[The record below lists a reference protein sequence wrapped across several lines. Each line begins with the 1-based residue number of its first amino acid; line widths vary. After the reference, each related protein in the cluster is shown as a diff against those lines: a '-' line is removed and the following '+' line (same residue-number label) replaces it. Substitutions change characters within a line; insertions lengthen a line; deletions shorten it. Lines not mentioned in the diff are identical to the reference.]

1 MPRNS
6 FRHIAAAVLL
16 TLAVVAPALAE
27 PLAAGRTRIPEPHRT
42 TTTTTAGTNLWNFF
56 VHLIGASGG
65 TFDPNG
71 GRR

>member
-1 MPRNS
+1 MPRHT
-6 FRHIAAAVLL
+6 FRRIAAAALL
-16 TLAVVAPALAE
+16 TLAFAVPAVAGPTG
-27 PLAAGRTRIPEPHRT
+27 PLGAGRTRTPAPQHHAT
-42 TTTTTAGTNLWNFF
+42 SLWSLF

>member
-6 FRHIAAAVLL
+6 FRHIAAVLL
-16 TLAVVAPALAE
+16 LAAAVAAPALAE
-27 PLAAGRTRIPEPHRT
+27 PLAAGRTRIPARHHT
-42 TTTTTAGTNLWNFF
+42 TGTTPGTSLWTFF

-71 GRR
+71 GR

>member
-6 FRHIAAAVLL
+6 FRHIAVAALL
-16 TLAVVAPALAE
+16 ALAVAASA
-27 PLAAGRTRIPEPHRT
+27 AAGPLGPLG
-42 TTTTTAGTNLWNFF
+42 AGRVHQPARHQATQPAGLWSFF

>member
-6 FRHIAAAVLL
+6 FRCIAAAALL
-16 TLAVVAPALAE
+16 ALAAVAPTAAE
-27 PLAAGRTRIPEPHRT
+27 PLAAGRGRTPALHHT
-42 TTTTTAGTNLWNFF
+42 TTTTSLWTFF

>member
-6 FRHIAAAVLL
+6 FRRIAAAALL
-16 TLAVVAPALAE
+16 ALAVAVPAVAGPQGAG
-27 PLAAGRTRIPEPHRT
+27 PLGAGRTRTPAAHHT
-42 TTTTTAGTNLWNFF
+42 TSLWTFF

-71 GRR
+71 GR